1 MQDDEDRSA
10 PRTRRKKDPFPW
22 FKFRVAEILA
32 HPGVAMVWGDN
43 DALAAMM
50 RFAAHSWLT
59 GPIADESL
67 AAVCGSEAGAAKL
80 RALLLERCDGG
91 WRMRWLEAARSEADR
106 TSKDQSE
113 RRSGR
118 PGSTQVNPG
127 QPRSS
132 DADHKT
138 RREETR
144 QDKRE
149 KKRGEESARA
159 SRAPKAERDGGTPST
174 RHWDAEWSRTRPTP
188 WSWQPKDFAALG
200 KCLELA
206 GGDHDE
212 VCRRISILLGS
223 SDQFHLKAATPGLLL
238 SQWPNLGFEVR
249 AQSKG
254 ERAVSDVARQLAN
267 FKGNFFGQNP

>member
-10 PRTRRKKDPFPW
+10 TRTRRKKDPFPW

-59 GPIADESL
+59 GPIADEAL
-67 AAVCGSEAGAAKL
+67 EAVCGSAAGANKL

-118 PGSTQVNPG
+118 PGSTPVNPG

-144 QDKRE
+144 EEESE
-149 KKRGEESARA
+149 KKSGEKRARA
-159 SRAPKAERDGGTPST
+159 SRAPKAERGGGTPST
-174 RHWDAEWSRTRPTP
+174 RHWDAEWSRTRPVA
-188 WSWQPKDFAALG
+188 WSWQAKDFAALG

-206 GGDHDE
+206 GGDHAE
-212 VCRRISILLGS
+212 VCRRISILLAS
-223 SDQFHLKAATPGLLL
+223 SDGFHLKAASPGLLL
-238 SQWPNLGFEVR
+238 SQWPNLGFQVVKPNKASEG
-249 AQSKG
+249 ASEIQ
-254 ERAVSDVARQLAN
+254 RQLEDFIAKN
-267 FKGNFFGQNP
+267 GGSQ